1 MRFEVVQR
9 GQIERVFTQNVIYLH
24 KDGWND
30 WFKYET
36 MFYLSYSD
44 EKGNTVEL
52 GSVKIGQIGMEQRTP
67 NLPKTF
73 ETLTDSFF
81 TLGQSEDYYENVK
94 KLEHGELRE
103 DILTA
108 LRDIAYNLTIFEAVK
123 QENVT
128 RESLMRDLGSRIVKE
143 QFHRIANGGAKLT
156 PFDISYKL
164 PGQVGTDYQLEFHV
178 VPDSN
183 PPTNIHVLIGRNGV
197 GKTHM
202 LTSMIRCLSTGNQD
216 GQYGKFSFEHRTKFS
231 NFVCVAFSPF
241 DTYPTPD
248 DIEEDEYSEKYTYI
262 GLGSGQETRMQRL
275 KEQFI
280 AALRS
285 CNKYKEKRTLWIAT
299 MTLLNSD
306 PIFANNGASALLS
319 PQGTEEGELVV
330 SAQDLFSRLSSGHK
344 VILLTLTCLVAITME
359 RTLVLMD
366 EPENHLH
373 PPLLSAFVR
382 ALSALLIQKNGLAI
396 ISTHSPVILQ
406 EVPKNCIWQLY
417 RNNTILRAVRP
428 ERETFGENVGVLI
441 NDVFGLE
448 VTHSGFHGML
458 LQMVE
463 AGLTY
468 EEILDQFDFRVGMEA
483 RSILRILLANREFGG
498 TE

>member
-9 GQIERVFTQNVIYLH
+9 GQIERVFTKNVIYLH

-52 GSVKIGQIGMEQRTP
+52 GSIKIGQIGMEQRTP
-67 NLPKTF
+67 DLPKTF

-128 RESLMRDLGSRIVKE
+128 RESLMRDLGSRIIRE

-241 DTYPTPD
+241 DTYPMPD
-248 DIEEDEYSEKYTYI
+248 DI
-262 GLGSGQETRMQRL
+262 
-275 KEQFI
+275 
-280 AALRS
+280 
-285 CNKYKEKRTLWIAT
+285 
-299 MTLLNSD
+299 
-306 PIFANNGASALLS
+306 
-319 PQGTEEGELVV
+319 
-330 SAQDLFSRLSSGHK
+330 
-344 VILLTLTCLVAITME
+344 
-359 RTLVLMD
+359 
-366 EPENHLH
+366 
-373 PPLLSAFVR
+373 
-382 ALSALLIQKNGLAI
+382 
-396 ISTHSPVILQ
+396 
-406 EVPKNCIWQLY
+406 
-417 RNNTILRAVRP
+417 
-428 ERETFGENVGVLI
+428 
-441 NDVFGLE
+441 
-448 VTHSGFHGML
+448 
-458 LQMVE
+458 
-463 AGLTY
+463 
-468 EEILDQFDFRVGMEA
+468 
-483 RSILRILLANREFGG
+483 
-498 TE
+498 

>member
-1 MRFEVVQR
+1 MKLPYGYVLIGKEIVIHEEKADVVRSIFDDYLAGASLGKIVDLLFKKGVVSPTGKVKWTRAAVDKLLANKKYIPLVGIKIYMDTQFEKAR
-9 GQIERVFTQNVIYLH
+9 RCNVIYLH

-52 GSVKIGQIGMEQRTP
+52 GSIKIGQIGMEQRTP
-67 NLPKTF
+67 DLPKTF

-128 RESLMRDLGSRIVKE
+128 RESLMRDLGSRIIRE

-216 GQYGKFSFEHRTKFS
+216 GQYGK
-231 NFVCVAFSPF
+231 
-241 DTYPTPD
+241 
-248 DIEEDEYSEKYTYI
+248 
-262 GLGSGQETRMQRL
+262 
-275 KEQFI
+275 
-280 AALRS
+280 
-285 CNKYKEKRTLWIAT
+285 
-299 MTLLNSD
+299 
-306 PIFANNGASALLS
+306 
-319 PQGTEEGELVV
+319 
-330 SAQDLFSRLSSGHK
+330 
-344 VILLTLTCLVAITME
+344 
-359 RTLVLMD
+359 
-366 EPENHLH
+366 
-373 PPLLSAFVR
+373 
-382 ALSALLIQKNGLAI
+382 
-396 ISTHSPVILQ
+396 
-406 EVPKNCIWQLY
+406 
-417 RNNTILRAVRP
+417 
-428 ERETFGENVGVLI
+428 
-441 NDVFGLE
+441 
-448 VTHSGFHGML
+448 
-458 LQMVE
+458 
-463 AGLTY
+463 
-468 EEILDQFDFRVGMEA
+468 
-483 RSILRILLANREFGG
+483 
-498 TE
+498 